1 VKKSAKPKDIK
12 SAYRKLA
19 LKYHPDKFQPDPKLS
34 EKANEKKKVKHGDN
48 FVKIAS
54 AYDVLGD
61 EKKRKAFDKYGQN
74 GLDMLEKG
82 MDPEAAGFGGGFGG
96 GGGHA
101 RPGNNGGGRGFGGG
115 GGFGGFES
123 MFQGFG
129 GAGGFGGGFGGGQ
142 QQRQQ
147 KKKQQQQ
154 PSPPAFRKDDPSGVV
169 PLGKAKFPDT
179 RSKHAWLLLFYDNNS
194 HQKDG
199 TTKQY
204 VSQAKQLSEGVLKKA
219 KGSKNGMLFKVG
231 AVDCSNGSNNEA
243 LKFCQSKLGKGVKLP
258 AFATVLNGSVDVVTD
273 NSALQ
278 SAKKLHDHA
287 TSSLLQM
294 DGLIINVNSMQHIQS
309 RLLSSSPSSAVDHP
323 PVAIVLF
330 TDKYETSPLYASLA
344 YRHRRDGFAAF
355 GESRGKNLN
364 LGREFSIKKYP
375 TLVAIVVVSNT
386 TTEEK
391 EENRVERYDGASLD
405 LESLSNWV
413 NGLSKKYFKSSDSR
427 NGGNNRK
434 RQQRGQSS

>member
-1 VKKSAKPKDIK
+1 
-12 SAYRKLA
+12 
-19 LKYHPDKFQPDPKLS
+19 
-34 EKANEKKKVKHGDN
+34 
-48 FVKIAS
+48 
-54 AYDVLGD
+54 
-61 EKKRKAFDKYGQN
+61 
-74 GLDMLEKG
+74 
-82 MDPEAAGFGGGFGG
+82 
-96 GGGHA
+96 
-101 RPGNNGGGRGFGGG
+101 
-115 GGFGGFES
+115 

-129 GAGGFGGGFGGGQ
+129 GAGGFGGGGFGGGGQ
-142 QQRQQ
+142 Q
-147 KKKQQQQ
+147 KKKR
-154 PSPPAFRKDDPSGVV
+154 PAPPAFHKDDPSGVV

-219 KGSKNGMLFKVG
+219 KGSKNGMIFKVG
-231 AVDCSNGSNNEA
+231 AVDCSNNGSNNNDA
-243 LKFCQSKLGKGVKLP
+243 LKFCRSKLGKGVELP
-258 AFATVLNGSVDVVTD
+258 AFATVLNGSVDAITD
-273 NSALQ
+273 DGALR
-278 SAKKLHDHA
+278 SAKKLHDRT
-287 TSSLLQM
+287 TSSLLRM
-294 DGLIINVNSMQHIQS
+294 DGLIINVNSVQHIQS

-323 PVAIVLF
+323 SVALVLF

-375 TLVAIVVVSNT
+375 TLVAIVGNEE
-386 TTEEK
+386 EEK
-391 EENRVERYDGASLD
+391 VERYDGTSMD

-427 NGGNNRK
+427 NGGNRK
-434 RQQRGQSS
+434 KQRGRS